1 MTETNNASITRRDVV
16 AGATVGA
23 AVTALGGTAAMAQ
36 TSAPKTFV
44 LVHGAWHGGWCWR
57 RVADL
62 LEKKGHKVFTP
73 TLTGVGERS
82 HLMSKDIILDTH
94 ITDIVNV
101 FKWEDLKDVCLVVH
115 SYGGYPGSGALEQI
129 GDRVSAI
136 VWLDAFKPVDGER
149 LFDVTSEFSRK
160 GLLAAMEKGE
170 PGRPSPKAEAFAV
183 ISEKDR
189 AWVDSKTTPQP
200 NGVALQPI
208 KLTGARERVA
218 KKAYIRAATY
228 PQPTFDKAL
237 AECKA
242 DKSWRTFEATGCGHD
257 VMVDKPDWLVDVLL
271 QVS

>member
-1 MTETNNASITRRDVV
+1 MTEPNDASITRRNVV
-16 AGATVGA
+16 AAAGLAAGA
-23 AVTALGGTAAMAQ
+23 ATLGGTPALAQ
-36 TSAPKTFV
+36 ASTPKTFV

-57 RVADL
+57 RVSDL

-94 ITDIVNV
+94 ITDIANV

-149 LFDVTSEFSRK
+149 LLDVTSEFSRK

-170 PGRPSPKAEAFAV
+170 PGRPAPKAEAFAV
-183 ISEKDR
+183 VNEKDR

-208 KLTGARERVA
+208 KLTGARDRVA
-218 KKAYIRAATY
+218 KKTYIRAAKY

-242 DKSWRTFEATGCGHD
+242 DKTWRTFEVTNSGHD
-257 VMVDKPDWLVDVLL
+257 VMVDAPDWLVEVLL